1 MLKDIRKKMGR
12 GLFFYNKS
20 IRLNLLFYGGYIMK
34 ELELT
39 NEQIAEVE
47 RQWSILNR
55 GAVEIIPEEEF
66 KRKLAKSIKENKP
79 LKVKL
84 GLDPSAPDIHIGHTV
99 PLQKLAQFQRLGHI
113 VQLVIGDFTGQIGDP
128 TGKSE
133 TRKQLTPEQV
143 KDNAETYVK
152 QLYKILDPEKT
163 EVNYNSSWLAPLN
176 FADVVALS
184 AKMTVARML
193 ERDDFEKRFRDNQA
207 ISVHEFFYP
216 LMQGYDS
223 VALHSDVELGGT
235 DQKFNLLMGR
245 HLQKEYGQEQQAVL
259 MLPLI
264 EGLDGVQKMSKSLG
278 NYIGIDE
285 EPNQIYGKAM
295 SIPDELMAKYY
306 KLVTD
311 LPHDE
316 VEEIVKGIENDTIH
330 PRDAKMKM
338 AYTLVRMYHGNE
350 AAEEAENHF
359 KTVFQKREMP
369 SDIPV
374 VEVDKSQLDD
384 GKVWVVKLI
393 VQLGMV
399 PSNGEG
405 RRMVQQGAVKINGDK
420 VESVDTEITPEDDMI
435 VQVGKR
441 KFSKIKLG

>member
-1 MLKDIRKKMGR
+1 MMTNE
-12 GLFFYNKS
+12 F
-20 IRLNLLFYGGYIMK
+20 
-34 ELELT
+34 ELT
-39 NEQIAEVE
+39 KEQEQE
-47 RQWSILNR
+47 LQRQWEILSR
-55 GAVEIIPEEEF
+55 GAVEIIPEDEF
-66 KRKLAKSIKENKP
+66 KQKLAKAIIKKNP

-99 PLQKLAQFQRLGHI
+99 PLQKLRQFQDLGHI

-143 KDNAETYVK
+143 KANAKTYIE
-152 QLYKILDPEKT
+152 QLFKVLNPAKT
-163 EVNYNSSWLAPLN
+163 EVHYNSTWLAPLT
-176 FADVVALS
+176 FAEVVQLA
-184 AKMTVARML
+184 AKTTVARML
-193 ERDDFEKRFRDNQA
+193 ERDDFEKRFNNNQA

-223 VALHSDVELGGT
+223 VALKTDVELGGT

-245 HLQKEYGQEQQAVL
+245 QLQKEYGQAQQAVL

-278 NYIGIDE
+278 NYIGINE

-295 SIPDELMAKYY
+295 SIPDELMVKYY

-311 LPHDE
+311 LAH
-316 VEEIVKGIENDTIH
+316 EEIQVMVEGLEEGTIH

-338 AYTLVRMYHGNE
+338 AYTLVRMYHGEE
-350 AAEEAENHF
+350 AAKEAEHHF
-359 KTVFQKREMP
+359 KTVFQKRDIPE
-369 SDIPV
+369 DIPV
-374 VEVDKSQLDD
+374 TEIDQSKLGD
-384 GKVWVVKLI
+384 GKIWVVKLL
-393 VQLGMV
+393 VDLGLV

-405 RRMVQQGAVKINGDK
+405 RRMIQQGAVKINGEK
-420 VESVDTEITPEDDMI
+420 VEDVDYEVIVEDGMI
-435 VQVGKR
+435 IQVGKR
-441 KFSKIKLG
+441 KFAKIKLN